1 MDKLIYQ
8 TMPQVTFATNKF
20 INVPIILQYD
30 ETPLISIVKEQNL
43 GFTTQIP
50 IYHADGTYLAKINGT
65 RVYPTADGKNAGI
78 AMRSLQDLTV
88 CEMDG
93 KTLFEIYHQ
102 KGDAFRTNAELYTP
116 NGYFVKSSDAPV
128 PAVIKADGQALKIG
142 GNIIMSNNTFK
153 GCRIGVWLKSDG
165 SIEICCN

>member
-50 IYHADGTYLAKINGT
+50 IYHADGTYL
-65 RVYPTADGKNAGI
+65 V
-78 AMRSLQDLTV
+78 
-88 CEMDG
+88 
-93 KTLFEIYHQ
+93 
-102 KGDAFRTNAELYTP
+102 
-116 NGYFVKSSDAPV
+116 
-128 PAVIKADGQALKIG
+128 
-142 GNIIMSNNTFK
+142 
-153 GCRIGVWLKSDG
+153 
-165 SIEICCN
+165 